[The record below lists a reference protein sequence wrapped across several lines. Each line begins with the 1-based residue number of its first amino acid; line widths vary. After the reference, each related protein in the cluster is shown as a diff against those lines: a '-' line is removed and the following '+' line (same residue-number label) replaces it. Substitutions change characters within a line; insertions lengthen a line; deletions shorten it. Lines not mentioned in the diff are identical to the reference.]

1 MLGSPGAQ
9 QGEVSAERRAS
20 RRGRKR
26 QREGDSAAHTEVGAG
41 GAEGEEEEAEEV
53 GGVGRSPAPVARRA
67 AVCSLPATRRALIRR
82 PEPTR
87 QPLPPR
93 RPRHAGPEP
102 APPAP
107 AGAARSGGRT
117 QAGAGSETSRPP
129 GGLCGPGSTHHPWFL
144 SVPGRWARGGDG
156 PGEPRVAT
164 GGTGGEVIIGRG
176 RVQGPVLRF
185 RKCTPASLHSSPR
198 QRKASPERTP
208 GTSRS

>member
-9 QGEVSAERRAS
+9 QGEVLAERRAS
-20 RRGRKR
+20 GSGRKR

-67 AVCSLPATRRALIRR
+67 AVCSLPATRGALIRR
-82 PEPTR
+82 PEPTG

-107 AGAARSGGRT
+107 ARAARAGGRP
-117 QAGAGSETSRPP
+117 QAGAGSETSRGLVRPGLDPP
-129 GGLCGPGSTHHPWFL
+129 PAVPLRPREMGEGWRRSGGAEGRDWGDGRRGNYRKREGPRAGPGL
-144 SVPGRWARGGDG
+144 
-156 PGEPRVAT
+156 
-164 GGTGGEVIIGRG
+164 
-176 RVQGPVLRF
+176 
-185 RKCTPASLHSSPR
+185 
-198 QRKASPERTP
+198 
-208 GTSRS
+208 